1 MNNTPLD
8 FPAIMSDGR
17 SLTDYRSSCLL
28 DLGSIVS
35 KDDGQRIISGGNL
48 FAKSLDYRNFL
59 QNNGLKI
66 MQGINKNLKDNYT
79 CTTCPDYTTVA
90 PKLLQVC
97 SGNGNCTVMPVDE
110 NGHGMV
116 NMSEKL
122 Y

>member
-1 MNNTPLD
+1 MNNTKLD
-8 FPAIMSDGR
+8 FPAIMNDGR
-17 SLTDYRSSCLL
+17 PLTDYRSSCLL

-35 KDDGQRIISGGNL
+35 KEDGQKISGGDI

-66 MQGINKNLKDNYT
+66 MQGIHNKLQENYT
-79 CTTCPDYTTVA
+79 CTTCPDYTSVA

-97 SGNGNCTVMPVDE
+97 ERRGNCTVMPVDE
-110 NGHGMV
+110 NGLGMI

>member
-1 MNNTPLD
+1 MNNTKLD

-35 KDDGQRIISGGNL
+35 KEDGEKIYTDNL
-48 FAKSLDYRNFL
+48 YAKSLEYRNFL
-59 QNNGLKI
+59 QNNGTQILS
-66 MQGINKNLKDNYT
+66 GIHNKLDKYYK
-79 CTTCPDYTTVA
+79 CTNCPDYTTVY

-97 SGNGNCTVMPVDE
+97 GDNSNCTVMPVDE
-110 NGHGMV
+110 MGLGLV
-116 NMSEKL
+116 NQSKSL

>member
-35 KDDGQRIISGGNL
+35 KDDGQRIISGENL

-110 NGHGMV
+110 NGLGMV

>member
-1 MNNTPLD
+1 MNNTQLD

-35 KDDGQRIISGGNL
+35 KEDGEKIISKDL

-66 MQGINKNLKDNYT
+66 INGINNKLQENYT

-90 PKLLQVC
+90 PRLLQVC
-97 SGNGNCTVMPVDE
+97 GERGDCTVMPLDE
-110 NGHGMV
+110 NGNGMM
-116 NMSEKL
+116 NLSEKL